1 MGRRYRAAVDDEQLL
16 FERVGGEAFF
26 VRLVDRF
33 YDGVVEDPVLVPLYP
48 PEDLDGARARLTGF
62 LVQFWGGPDDYSRV
76 RGHPRLRMRH
86 APFAIGETQRLAWLR
101 HMDAAVSA
109 AVAAGELDAADRDR
123 MRAYFE
129 RAALHMV
136 NQPG

>member
-1 MGRRYRAAVDDEQLL
+1 VDDEQLL
-16 FERVGGEAFF
+16 YERVGGEAFF

-33 YDGVVEDPVLVPLYP
+33 YDGVVEDPLLVPLYP
-48 PEDLDGARARLTGF
+48 PGDIDGARARLTGF
-62 LVQFWGGPDDYSRV
+62 LVQFWGGPDDYSQA

-86 APFAIGETQRLAWLR
+86 APFAIGEAQRLAWLH
-101 HMDAAVSA
+101 HMEA
-109 AVAAGELDAADRDR
+109 AVAAAEADGELDADDRDR

-129 RAALHMV
+129 RAAQHMV

>member
-1 MGRRYRAAVDDEQLL
+1 VDDEQLL
-16 FERVGGEAFF
+16 YERVGGEAFF

-33 YDGVVEDPVLVPLYP
+33 YDGVVEDPLLAPLYP
-48 PEDLDGARARLTGF
+48 PGDIDGARARLTGF
-62 LVQFWGGPDDYSRV
+62 LVQFWGGPDDYSQA

-86 APFAIGETQRLAWLR
+86 APFAIGEAQRLAWLH
-101 HMDAAVSA
+101 HMEA
-109 AVAAGELDAADRDR
+109 AVAAAEADGELDADDRDR

-129 RAALHMV
+129 RAAQHMV

>member
-1 MGRRYRAAVDDEQLL
+1 VDDEQLL
-16 FERVGGEAFF
+16 YERVGGEAFF

-33 YDGVVEDPVLVPLYP
+33 YDGVVEDPLLAPLYP
-48 PEDLDGARARLTGF
+48 PGDIDGARARLTGF
-62 LVQFWGGPDDYSRV
+62 LVQFWGGPDDYSQA

-86 APFAIGETQRLAWLR
+86 APFAIGEAQRLAWLR
-101 HMDAAVSA
+101 HMEA
-109 AVAAGELDAADRDR
+109 AVAAAEADGELDADDRDR

-129 RAALHMV
+129 RAAQHMV